1 MDELLSDGRE
11 FLLATPGPTF
21 LDFHFCSM
29 IAIVLSVPEYSGGVL
44 SPRLVQ
50 YRCSGRCAGRGPRWR
65 GMSPRRW
72 SRRGRGCRPQGMEAR
87 RGQVTPLQ
95 VWPVYG
101 HLLPEVPE
109 RQAGVVSVVLEV
121 SR

>member
-44 SPRLVQ
+44 SPRLV
-50 YRCSGRCAGRGPRWR
+50 
-65 GMSPRRW
+65 
-72 SRRGRGCRPQGMEAR
+72 
-87 RGQVTPLQ
+87 
-95 VWPVYG
+95 
-101 HLLPEVPE
+101 
-109 RQAGVVSVVLEV
+109 
-121 SR
+121 